1 MFPITVCVEK
11 ISADMHQLAGV
22 LGGICSEESPIAIGF
37 ELKFEF
43 PLESNARQFH
53 LNTFNYPE
61 TISATRSPNPIQKA
75 IANSKLCDCGWTTKS
90 SCNVKCE
97 AIADQLL
104 ELQQEFPTL

>member
-1 MFPITVCVEK
+1 MYPITVCVER
-11 ISADMHQLAGV
+11 ISPDMHQLAGV
-22 LGGICSEESPIAIGF
+22 LGGICSEESKIAIGY

-43 PLESNARQFH
+43 YLESNARQFH

-61 TISATRSPNPIQKA
+61 TISAMRSPNTIQKT
-75 IANSKLCDCGWTTKS
+75 IAASRLCDCGWTTRS
-90 SCNVKCE
+90 SCNIKCE